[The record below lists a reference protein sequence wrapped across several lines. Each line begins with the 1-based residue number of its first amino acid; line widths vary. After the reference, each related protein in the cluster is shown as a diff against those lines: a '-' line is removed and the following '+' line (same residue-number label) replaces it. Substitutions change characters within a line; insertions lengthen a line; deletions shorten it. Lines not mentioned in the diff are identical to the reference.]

1 MSRPSSAHVE
11 RGAATTAKKV
21 TFEILGPYE
30 VSFHG
35 DLRMLTQEEGTEFFR
50 DHPHLRDRRGAYVF
64 GIRSGGG
71 MSPIYVGEA
80 TKGFGQECFTNDKL
94 LKYALGL
101 AAYDKGTPVLFF
113 VASLQKRGRVN
124 VTVIDD
130 LEDFLIQN
138 AKAKN
143 PDIVNKKGT
152 KEASWS
158 IRGVVRGGH
167 GKPSEAA
174 RAFRSMMGLGP

>member
-1 MSRPSSAHVE
+1 MTPPSVRIMLLQPSFRANPASSRSVHLALRGRLIVSRPSSAHVE

-64 GIRSGGG
+64 AIRSGGG

-101 AAYDKGTPVLFF
+101 AIYHKGIPVMFF

-130 LEDFLIQN
+130 
-138 AKAKN
+138 
-143 PDIVNKKGT
+143 
-152 KEASWS
+152 
-158 IRGVVRGGH
+158 
-167 GKPSEAA
+167 
-174 RAFRSMMGLGP
+174 